1 VEVNPY
7 NLSPVITANKA
18 DGQFKEADYDELEEE
33 RISLINASVYRHW
46 MQNKEPEVECG
57 GKSIQLVSSY
67 SS

>member
-7 NLSPVITANKA
+7 NLSLVIAANKA
-18 DGQFKEADYDELEEE
+18 DGLFKEADYDKLKEEM
-33 RISLINASVYRHW
+33 ISLVNTPIFSQ
-46 MQNKEPEVECG
+46 MQNKEPGVECG